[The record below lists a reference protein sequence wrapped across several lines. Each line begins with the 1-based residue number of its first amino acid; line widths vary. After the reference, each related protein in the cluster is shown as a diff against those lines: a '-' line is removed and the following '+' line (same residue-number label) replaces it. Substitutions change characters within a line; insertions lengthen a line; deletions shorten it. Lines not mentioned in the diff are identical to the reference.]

1 MMTGKA
7 GVQAEAN
14 MIELS
19 DEMLDDV
26 SGGSVLSTVVS
37 VAKLADRVIGGVG
50 DTAGE
55 AAGTVGDTVS
65 GILKGVL
72 GGLFGSSSK

>member
-1 MMTGKA
+1 MMTDK
-7 GVQAEAN
+7 AEAN

-26 SGGSVLSTVVS
+26 SGGSLVSTVVS
-37 VAKLADRVIGGVG
+37 VAKLADSVLKGVG

-55 AAGTVGDTVS
+55 AAGTVGDTVN
-65 GILKGVL
+65 GILKSVV
-72 GGLFGSSSK
+72 GGLLGSSK